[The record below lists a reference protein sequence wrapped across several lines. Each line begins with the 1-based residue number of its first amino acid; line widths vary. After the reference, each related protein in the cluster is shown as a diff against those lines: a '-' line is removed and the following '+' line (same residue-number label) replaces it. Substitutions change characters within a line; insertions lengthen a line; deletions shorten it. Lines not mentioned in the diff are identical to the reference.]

1 MSKYLNKSYSV
12 KRNAQTLVE
21 FALILP
27 LALLL
32 TLGLIEFGRMIFMYA
47 AVTSSAREGARYGAA
62 AGVGVNGMVQYADCK
77 GIRDAVRRTAFL
89 ITIPD
94 SNISIWYDHG
104 DDVQKAN
111 CNPPLVVANP
121 NHFVSKDRIIV
132 QVWAQYTPLIPFLG
146 LDKVGFH
153 INSEN
158 RRTMMIDIQP

>member
-1 MSKYLNKSYSV
+1 MSKHPDKLYKG
-12 KRNAQTLVE
+12 KPNAQTLVE
-21 FALILP
+21 FALVLP

-62 AGVGVNGMVQYADCK
+62 AGTSVNGVAQYKDCK

-89 ITIPD
+89 VTIPD
-94 SNISIWYDHG
+94 SNISIGYDHG
-104 DDVQKAN
+104 GDVDYTT
-111 CNPPLVVANP
+111 CNPPQNVANL
-121 NHFVSKDRIIV
+121 SQLASEDRIHV
-132 QVWAQYTPLIPFLG
+132 QVWAQYKPLIPFLG

-158 RRTMMIDIQP
+158 RRTIMTNIQP

>member
-77 GIRDAVRRTAFL
+77 ESGMRF
-89 ITIPD
+89 
-94 SNISIWYDHG
+94 
-104 DDVQKAN
+104 
-111 CNPPLVVANP
+111 VAQL
-121 NHFVSKDRIIV
+121 S
-132 QVWAQYTPLIPFLG
+132 
-146 LDKVGFH
+146 
-153 INSEN
+153 
-158 RRTMMIDIQP
+158 

>member
-1 MSKYLNKSYSV
+1 MSNHPNKEYKV

-21 FALILP
+21 FALVLP
-27 LALLL
+27 LALLI

-62 AGVGVNGMVQYADCK
+62 AGVGVNGVAQYADCK

-89 ITIPD
+89 VTIPD
-94 SNISIWYDHG
+94 SNISIGYDHG
-104 DDVQKAN
+104 GDVDYTT
-111 CNPPLVVANP
+111 CNPPLNVANLSQ
-121 NHFVSKDRIIV
+121 FASKDRIHV

-158 RRTMMIDIQP
+158 RRTIMISIQP